1 MSWRTFLLSPLRL
14 SILLVAVAAALV
26 AAGCGGGDES
36 PQTAAATTEAPAAT
50 QEPTTAEEPS
60 TTAEAAPETAT
71 VRLALDWTPN
81 TNHTGFFVAQE
92 KGFYE
97 DAGIDFK
104 VIPYSNTATDTLVA
118 NNKAE
123 CGVNFEDFMTIAV
136 SAGTP
141 EKSVMAILQTSP
153 VAVMVRGDSPVQ
165 SPKDLDGLKYGGFGL
180 PGETELM
187 KAVIVNDGG
196 KGEFENVTLST
207 AAYEAVY
214 KKKVDF
220 SYGFETWEV
229 IEAKLRGI
237 DLKTFPIEDYGF
249 PPYYS
254 VLLACN
260 TDWLAENPDV
270 AKRFVAATVQGWEWA
285 QQNPDE
291 SAQILIDANPG
302 AFTNEKLVFESN
314 KLLAD
319 QYWLDANGQFGC
331 QTLKT
336 WTDYPTFLYE
346 NNVLKDADGNDLTS
360 PPDFA
365 SLFTNDYLPE
375 TCS

>member
-1 MSWRTFLLSPLRL
+1 MTWRTFLLNPLRL
-14 SILLVAVAAALV
+14 SILLAIAVGLI
-26 AAGCGGGDES
+26 AAGCGGGDEN
-36 PQTAAATTEAPAAT
+36 PPAAATTQAPAATEQAPTTEAPATSEAT
-50 QEPTTAEEPS
+50 PEP
-60 TTAEAAPETAT
+60 AT

-92 KGFYE
+92 MGFYE

-104 VIPYSNTATDTLVA
+104 IIPYSNAATDTLVG

-136 SAGTP
+136 AAGVP
-141 EKSVMAILQTSP
+141 ETSVMAILQSSP
-153 VAVMVRGDSPVQ
+153 VAVMVRGDSPIQ
-165 SPKDLDGLKYGGFGL
+165 SPKDLDGKKYGGFGL

-187 KAVIVNDGG
+187 QAVIRNDGG
-196 KGEFENVTLST
+196 KGEFKNVTLST

-214 KKKVDF
+214 NNKVDF
-220 SYGFETWEV
+220 SYGFQTWEI

-237 DLKTFPIEDYGF
+237 DLKVFPIEDYGF
-249 PPYYS
+249 PRYYS

-260 TDWLAENPDV
+260 TDWLNQNPDV
-270 AKRFVAATVQGWEWA
+270 AKRFAAATVKGWEWA

-291 SAQILIDANPG
+291 SAKILIDSNPG
-302 AFTNEKLVFESN
+302 VFTNEDLVYESN

-319 QYWLDANGQFGC
+319 KYWLDPNGQFGC
-331 QTLKT
+331 QNLDT
-336 WTDYPTFLYE
+336 WTKYPTFLYE
-346 NNVLKDADGNDLTS
+346 NKVLKDADGNDLTN

-365 SLFTNDYLPE
+365 SLYTNDYLPE